1 MTHTLRLRDYM
12 ASDDGWGNKPGVL
25 VHQKL
30 VRAVEERPHVVLFR
44 VSLDGVRCVDVSF
57 ARESVVRLAKRY
69 RGQRGVCLVGLAP
82 RDDIEI
88 SDILDNWRLAAI
100 DLQQPLTVWG
110 KDGPQVIG
118 PQPTKQ
124 AQELLALVL
133 KRRALATPEAAKALK
148 KEVNNVSTRLKHL
161 TDRGFIVRQEL
172 PAQSGGV
179 EFRYMAIG

>member
-1 MTHTLRLRDYM
+1 M
-12 ASDDGWGNKPGVL
+12 
-25 VHQKL
+25 
-30 VRAVEERPHVVLFR
+30 
-44 VSLDGVRCVDVSF
+44 
-57 ARESVVRLAKRY
+57 
-69 RGQRGVCLVGLAP
+69 
-82 RDDIEI
+82 
-88 SDILDNWRLAAI
+88 
-100 DLQQPLTVWG
+100 WG